1 MACKLNHIYQQSK
14 DILLH
19 KDSKFCNSLTAKM
32 SSEQRSRV
40 LDLWRTFSLNLFPYS
55 YLASWQWSA
64 VVFSTSGT
72 CCRKFASSFS
82 SLFNCK
88 NPSWTVNLSTLLL
101 KLNKSWLCHPSD
113 IWQTLRDES
122 VNFLHNMG
130 SCVNQLETIQL
141 NECTLQIQRQGTKC
155 LSK

>member
-1 MACKLNHIYQQSK
+1 MACRLKYMCQQYK

-19 KDSKFCNSLTAKM
+19 KDLHFCSSLTAKM

-40 LDLWRTFSLNLFPYS
+40 LELWPTFSLNLFPYS

-72 CCRKFASSFS
+72 CCRKLASFS
-82 SLFNCK
+82 VVSSTAK
-88 NPSWTVNLSTLLL
+88 NHSWTVKPSTLLL
-101 KLNKSWLCHPSD
+101 KLKKSWLCHPSD
-113 IWQTLRDES
+113 IWQMLCDES
-122 VNFLHNMG
+122 VNFLYNMG
-130 SCVNQLETIQL
+130 TCVSQLETIQL